1 MTELLIAGGLT
12 IDRFPDGSTAAGGS
26 VIHAG
31 RAAVAEGLRPTILT
45 VAGDEPEA
53 VDGLRQLAAMG
64 DLLHLRSPSTTTFGH
79 AERAGRRILGLE
91 RRSAPIEPPFASRP
105 TDCALM
111 APIAD
116 ELPIG
121 VIAPLRA
128 AMRPRLTVF
137 LIQGWLRRLDVGA
150 TVQPL
155 PLGEVDDVTW
165 SALGAADAVVVSTE
179 DLVDAPGDPFT
190 QAARLRARIGP
201 RPVLVLTLGP
211 QGYLLDDPA
220 ADRVVASMPRRVVD
234 GVPTVGAGDAFGA
247 ALAIHLA
254 RGSLPADAA
263 AAATDRVIAML
274 ERRRP

>member
-1 MTELLIAGGLT
+1 
-12 IDRFPDGSTAAGGS
+12 
-26 VIHAG
+26 
-31 RAAVAEGLRPTILT
+31 
-45 VAGDEPEA
+45 
-53 VDGLRQLAAMG
+53 
-64 DLLHLRSPSTTTFGH
+64 
-79 AERAGRRILGLE
+79 
-91 RRSAPIEPPFASRP
+91 
-105 TDCALM
+105 
-111 APIAD
+111 
-116 ELPIG
+116 
-121 VIAPLRA
+121 
-128 AMRPRLTVF
+128 MRPRLTVF

-254 RGSLPADAA
+254 RGSLAG
-263 AAATDRVIAML
+263 RC
-274 ERRRP
+274 RRRRYRSRDRHAGAAPALGHASPSDPRTSTLGRRDPASQPSEAGARR